1 MQNKKFYLD
10 LNSLG
15 RFSMSPWKSN
25 IHEINYRTI
34 RGVPNWIKLKKNQEK
49 VIIEFLNKKFGS
61 RISKF
66 DLHDVGCN
74 DGYFTEKLA
83 NLNFKKVIGSE
94 PRKETILR
102 GKKIRNLLKIKTK
115 ANYITYKLGN
125 LKTKYKTDIVTCCGV
140 IHHTNSIE
148 QSFNSLLNLTK
159 KILIV
164 ESEFLP
170 SSLMKYKEIKKS
182 KQIKDLF
189 NKKNNKLKNDFSI
202 SIDKFESNF
211 LDGSSI
217 DNGLVETST
226 PSKLEMIAY
235 QKNFKLIFFKEKKF
249 TNFLNTNRCIMIFEK
264 NKVKKKINFKKMN
277 FEQELSMILDTIPI
291 SILDNIKKKKS
302 INGFKTY
309 SKILND
315 FKYSFIDKL
324 NFEYAKSYLFL
335 KKNYFLSKK
344 YIEKI
349 IYKKNADW
357 FSCYKSFALLTKLD
371 KKNSN
376 AWKKRLYMC
385 NPSFPKEVLNKIKIK

>member
-10 LNSLG
+10 VNSLG

-25 IHEINYRTI
+25 IHEINYKTVK
-34 RGVPNWIKLKKNQEK
+34 GVPNWIKLKKNQEK
-49 VIIEFLNKKFGS
+49 VIIEFLIKKFGS

-102 GKKIRNLLKIKTK
+102 GKKIRDLLEIKTK
-115 ANYITYKLGN
+115 ANYITCELGN
-125 LKTKYKTDIVTCCGV
+125 LKIKHKTDIVTCCGV
-140 IHHTNSIE
+140 IHHTNSVE

-159 KILIV
+159 KILII

-170 SSLMKYKEIKKS
+170 SSLIKYKEIKKS

-189 NKKNNKLKNDFSI
+189 NKKNKKLKNNFSI
-202 SIDKFESNF
+202 SIDKFETNI

-264 NKVKKKINFKKMN
+264 NEVKKKIDYKKIN
-277 FEQELSMILDTIPI
+277 IEQELSMILDPIPI
-291 SILDNIKKKKS
+291 SILDDIKKKK
-302 INGFKTY
+302 N
-309 SKILND
+309 
-315 FKYSFIDKL
+315 
-324 NFEYAKSYLFL
+324 
-335 KKNYFLSKK
+335 
-344 YIEKI
+344 
-349 IYKKNADW
+349 
-357 FSCYKSFALLTKLD
+357 D
-371 KKNSN
+371 KK
-376 AWKKRLYMC
+376 
-385 NPSFPKEVLNKIKIK
+385 F